1 MSWETLETGWYGD
14 LEDSEK
20 GFGFILCLSWH
31 FLKYYL
37 LKFYHGW
44 NVEMRISFVHN
55 KVNLVR
61 LSVLLMLIKGL
72 CNFRYFTKR
81 GIFLLRENTSL
92 VSWSDS
98 CIGRWFMRRDWVDWA
113 YIPWSLDGLIKIY
126 KILQKLD
133 RIHKTM
139 ILWHP
144 IIQKSWWFGI
154 WLSRC
159 CFPCFS

>member
-1 MSWETLETGWYGD
+1 MMVRVPKEWLKNSGRFRFDPHDMEDNNYNIVIEEMSWETLETGWYGD

-44 NVEMRISFVHN
+44 NVEMRISFVRN

-81 GIFLLRENTSL
+81 GIFLLPRE
-92 VSWSDS
+92 
-98 CIGRWFMRRDWVDWA
+98 
-113 YIPWSLDGLIKIY
+113 YIPSFLVRFLHWEMVHEERLSWLGLY
-126 KILQKLD
+126 SMEF
-133 RIHKTM
+133 R
-139 ILWHP
+139 WP
-144 IIQKSWWFGI
+144 N
-154 WLSRC
+154 
-159 CFPCFS
+159 